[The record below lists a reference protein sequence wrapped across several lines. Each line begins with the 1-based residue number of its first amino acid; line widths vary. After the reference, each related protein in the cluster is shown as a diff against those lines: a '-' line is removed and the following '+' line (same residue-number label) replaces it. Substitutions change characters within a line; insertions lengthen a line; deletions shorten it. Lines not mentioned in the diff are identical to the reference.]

1 MRKQSR
7 TLIACLALP
16 IFLAACAHR
25 NSDLPPAPTPDQ
37 LSSAKAVEQATAVD
51 VTQRCRKLAKQVPA
65 PQDYPGKDV
74 YASRKEYEAALDLA
88 DGRLRA
94 TDACIAA
101 LAKAYAK
108 GLPTK

>member
-1 MRKQSR
+1 M
-7 TLIACLALP
+7 
-16 IFLAACAHR
+16 
-25 NSDLPPAPTPDQ
+25 
-37 LSSAKAVEQATAVD
+37 
-51 VTQRCRKLAKQVPA
+51 

-74 YASRKEYEAALDLA
+74 YASREEYEAALDLA

>member
-1 MRKQSR
+1 MLGSTGTASSR
-7 TLIACLALP
+7 ARVQT
-16 IFLAACAHR
+16 H
-25 NSDLPPAPTPDQ
+25 
-37 LSSAKAVEQATAVD
+37 KATRPRSRVWS
-51 VTQRCRKLAKQVPA
+51 
-65 PQDYPGKDV
+65 V
-74 YASRKEYEAALDLA
+74 YASREEYEAALDLA

>member
-1 MRKQSR
+1 M
-7 TLIACLALP
+7 
-16 IFLAACAHR
+16 
-25 NSDLPPAPTPDQ
+25 
-37 LSSAKAVEQATAVD
+37 
-51 VTQRCRKLAKQVPA
+51 PA